1 MTLTS
6 SSLAP
11 RVSCAT
17 LNTRRTP
24 RRVSRPSPV
33 HDTVISGYRLI
44 AKLGR
49 GGMGEVHLGVHEESN
64 ELVAIKTIRPEH
76 AHLTSALTRFF
87 SEASAASRIDHP
99 GIVRVSGHGRCEDGR
114 AFIIMEYLEGESLR
128 ERLQREGP
136 LSVAAAVDIAR
147 QVAAALA
154 AAHAKGII
162 HRDIT
167 PANIFLTT
175 DDAGQDQVKILDF
188 GVAKIMDAPLDG
200 CAATPI
206 GSLLGTPA
214 YMSPEQ
220 CEGAHQVDHRTD
232 LYALGCVL
240 FAMLCGRPPFT
251 DTRMGA
257 VLGAH
262 LSKTPPRPSQ
272 LRATIPAWLDEL
284 VLRLLAKE
292 RAQRPAGAIEL
303 LVALVAHPVD
313 ACDRREVRPRDAG
326 MACVSHPAA
335 AGTAA
340 RCSVMSGF
348 TATGLTW
355 STVYTR

>member
-6 SSLAP
+6 SSLVP

-17 LNTRRTP
+17 QNVRRTP
-24 RRVSRPSPV
+24 RRSSCPSPV
-33 HDTVISGYRLI
+33 PDIVIAGYRLI

-76 AHLTSALTRFF
+76 AHQTSALTRFF
-87 SEASAASRIDHP
+87 GEASAASRIDHP

-114 AFIIMEYLEGESLR
+114 AFIIMEYLEGDSLR
-128 ERLQREGP
+128 ERLQRERW
-136 LSVAAAVDIAR
+136 LSIAAAVEIAR
-147 QVAAALA
+147 QVTAALV

-175 DDAGQDQVKILDF
+175 SDNGQDQVKILDF
-188 GVAKIMDAPLDG
+188 GVAKIMDAPLEG

-220 CEGAHQVDHRTD
+220 CEGANQVDHRTD

-251 DTRMGA
+251 DMRMGA

-262 LSKTPPRPSQ
+262 LSKAPPRPSQ
-272 LRATIPAWLDEL
+272 LRAAVPAWLDEL

-292 RAQRPAGAIEL
+292 RDQRPAGAAEL
-303 LVALVAHPVD
+303 LDALAAQPGD
-313 ACDRREVRPRDAG
+313 ACGGIEAQPGDAG
-326 MACVSHPAA
+326 VVRVSPPD
-335 AGTAA
+335 TLDTVA
-340 RCSVMSGF
+340 RCPVRSGF
-348 TATGLTW
+348 TASGLTW
-355 STVYTR
+355 SSVYTR

>member
-6 SSLAP
+6 SSPLP

-17 LNTRRTP
+17 LNDRRGP
-24 RRVSRPSPV
+24 RRPIRPSPAR
-33 HDTVISGYRLI
+33 DTVIAGYRLV
-44 AKLGR
+44 ARLGQ
-49 GGMGEVHLGVHEESN
+49 GGMGEVHLGVHEETD

-76 AHLTSALTRFF
+76 AHLSSALTRFF
-87 SEASAASRIDHP
+87 GEANAASRIDHP
-99 GIVRVSGHGRCEDGR
+99 GIVRVSAHGRCADGR

-128 ERLQREGP
+128 ERLQRAGR
-136 LSVAAAVDIAR
+136 LSVATAVAIAR
-147 QVAAALA
+147 QVAAALV

-162 HRDIT
+162 HRDLT

-175 DDAGQDQVKILDF
+175 DDAGQDHVKILDF
-188 GVAKIMDAPLDG
+188 GVAKIMDAPLEG

-220 CEGAHQVDHRTD
+220 CQGAHHVDHRTD

-240 FAMLCGRPPFT
+240 FAMLCGRPPFLGA
-251 DTRMGA
+251 RMGA

-262 LSKTPPRPSQ
+262 LSQTPPRPSQ
-272 LRATIPAWLDEL
+272 LQATVPAWLDEL

-292 RAQRPAGAIEL
+292 RDRRHAGAAEL
-303 LVALVAHPVD
+303 QGALSAHEVD
-313 ACDRREVRPRDAG
+313 ACGPGDAG
-326 MACVSHPAA
+326 VDPAQSP
-335 AGTAA
+335 TAA
-340 RCSVMSGF
+340 HTVGQSSILSGY
-348 TATGLTW
+348 ASSAVTW
-355 STVYTR
+355 SSVYTR